1 MANGLNGKQN
11 LRSQKGTFDNLVT
24 LHRTIGTVLLP
35 PPRHIELGTLRSE
48 DGDGSE
54 NVAEK
59 INSRSFNVHRD
70 YSKSPT
76 LSNAGGS
83 F

>member
-24 LHRTIGTVLLP
+24 LYSTI
-35 PPRHIELGTLRSE
+35 
-48 DGDGSE
+48 
-54 NVAEK
+54 AEK